1 MLPIS
6 KLPSIR
12 PTCVVE
18 MSKCLSICVI
28 ELFMCVAVRDLEK
41 QAKDST
47 KMNIYKPQGGREA
60 SELHLRKSSIST
72 YHKVTLNCCHHF
84 KKNKGEDASVR
95 AGVKMWKMDSD
106 VRHVRVPKI
115 DDLTSNRSCALML
128 TQVS

>member
-12 PTCVVE
+12 PTCVLE

-72 YHKVTLNCCHHF
+72 VVIILKRIKVKTHQCEPELKCG
-84 KKNKGEDASVR
+84 K
-95 AGVKMWKMDSD
+95 WTQTSD
-106 VRHVRVPKI
+106 
-115 DDLTSNRSCALML
+115 TSGY
-128 TQVS
+128 QK